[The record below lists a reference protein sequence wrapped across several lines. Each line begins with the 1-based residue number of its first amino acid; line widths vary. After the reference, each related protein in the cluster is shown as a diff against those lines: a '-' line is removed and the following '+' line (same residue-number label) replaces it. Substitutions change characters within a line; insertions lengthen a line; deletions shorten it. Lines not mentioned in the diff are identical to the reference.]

1 MKKIFGLFLL
11 ALFFAQNMRGDEFEC
26 FCMFN
31 SPKFTVETNGSYDY
45 MEWVRANRRRICGC
59 SERCH
64 VKIIILE
71 DGSVGPMRITK
82 ESRYPERNQEMI
94 RVVKSMPKWIPGGER
109 EGKIGKCVINIPFHF
124 PTTYTITENGSTIK
138 GFVPGY
144 PEEGEWTLDTQT
156 QTLSI
161 SGTKITWDEHW
172 ENVRTI
178 KLASDVKEYGF
189 INRCP
194 KVKKIIV
201 SQDNP
206 NFSTANGALTNK
218 DKTILVKYPYGLR
231 ASKFTIPN
239 SIKRIYVEA
248 FDRAHIDT
256 LVITKNVDS
265 IPYTAF
271 DKADIKTFIV
281 NNNPLYIVDDD
292 GVLTKNDSTIMH
304 YFTQQQLIDLTIP
317 CLSADEFVQKVLKYD
332 IRSATDFDFIFKH
345 DKPVVVIFHTIGE
358 SGYYYDSWD
367 IISMAYDFKGF
378 ADFYFLNSLHRQS
391 DPGIN
396 KLYKDFDIKHI
407 PTAYVLYGENNSSV
421 KFGHRIDGWN
431 WDEDKWSI
439 YDDLNS
445 LYDMLE
451 EKSNQ

>member
-218 DKTILVKYPYGLR
+218 
-231 ASKFTIPN
+231 
-239 SIKRIYVEA
+239 E
-248 FDRAHIDT
+248 
-256 LVITKNVDS
+256 
-265 IPYTAF
+265 
-271 DKADIKTFIV
+271 
-281 NNNPLYIVDDD
+281 LY
-292 GVLTKNDSTIMH
+292 
-304 YFTQQQLIDLTIP
+304 
-317 CLSADEFVQKVLKYD
+317 
-332 IRSATDFDFIFKH
+332 
-345 DKPVVVIFHTIGE
+345 
-358 SGYYYDSWD
+358 W
-367 IISMAYDFKGF
+367 
-378 ADFYFLNSLHRQS
+378 
-391 DPGIN
+391 
-396 KLYKDFDIKHI
+396 
-407 PTAYVLYGENNSSV
+407 
-421 KFGHRIDGWN
+421 
-431 WDEDKWSI
+431 
-439 YDDLNS
+439 
-445 LYDMLE
+445 
-451 EKSNQ
+451 